1 MRRRSNGA
9 RQRRGNPKVL
19 IPFNCRANRRDR
31 IGKEGKG
38 GQGKKKKK
46 TKRKYKYKK
55 EKRITQNKIKEG
67 EYESN

>member
-1 MRRRSNGA
+1 MLRRGERRRRSNGA

-46 TKRKYKYKK
+46 NKKEIQIQKRKKDYPK
-55 EKRITQNKIKEG
+55 
-67 EYESN
+67 